1 MSKSL
6 LTYLSRCN
14 SCNLR
19 RTKCSGDQPCSQCKV
34 ASRDCVYPVS
44 TPKVSISRAELQDL
58 KRRLKAYDKVLQDV
72 VPDPD
77 KRRELLSGCSVS
89 PTPVPSQRQQPLS
102 PVQTEVTTTTE
113 DESFSPSS
121 VEGQLLHDV
130 LGTARFHGETSEKA
144 FADDLKTFLRGL
156 LPPTE
161 ANSVPSSV
169 GRCQASDSRPLPGPD
184 SNHFWLPPA
193 STTRAMLNVLRS
205 FIQDGPEEA
214 PATSGGIFWWGNL
227 SSVPSLPST
236 AGHLEGDTRSAR
248 RLAFYQ
254 TALAVACRIA
264 STKPSASGFI
274 PDRSEPFLSRA
285 ITLLGNPLDVSRSS
299 IGEVSVLTLMAYYML
314 ESDRPESASVYISL
328 AGRVSIALGAHRGYV
343 EERGKRI
350 FWTLYVLDRWVSCLL
365 GRPPAIADEAILL
378 PLPLDAQ

>member
-1 MSKSL
+1 MSV
-6 LTYLSRCN
+6 SR
-14 SCNLR
+14 
-19 RTKCSGDQPCSQCKV
+19 T
-34 ASRDCVYPVS
+34 
-44 TPKVSISRAELQDL
+44 ELEDL
-58 KRRLKAYDKVLQDV
+58 KRRVEAYDKVLQDV

-77 KRRELLSGCSVS
+77 QRRELLRGRSVS
-89 PTPVPSQRQQPLS
+89 PTSLPPQRQPLS

-113 DESFSPSS
+113 EESFSPSS
-121 VEGQLLHDV
+121 VEGQLLHDGI
-130 LGTARFHGETSEKA
+130 GTARFQGETSEKA

-156 LPPTE
+156 LPLNE
-161 ANSVPSSV
+161 ANSVPSSI
-169 GRCQASDSRPLPGPD
+169 GRCQTSDSRPLPGPD
-184 SNHFWLPPA
+184 SNPFWLPPA

-205 FIQDGPEEA
+205 FIQDGGEES
-214 PATSGGIFWWGNL
+214 PTPSGGIFWWGNL
-227 SSVPSLPST
+227 NSLPSLPST
-236 AGHLEGDTRSAR
+236 SGHVEADTRSAR

-264 STKPSASGFI
+264 STKPPTSGYI
-274 PDRSEPFLSRA
+274 ADRSEPFLSRA

-314 ESDRPESASVYISL
+314 ESDRPESASMYISL
-328 AGRVSIALGAHRGYV
+328 AARVSIGLGAHRGYI

-365 GRPPAIADEAILL
+365 GRPPTIADEAILL